1 MLQWAGIYSIKHD
14 FGKIN
19 VPFSMRE
26 LKLAGY
32 EHSKNLINAKENL
45 LIIKRVIVRRLY

>member
-1 MLQWAGIYSIKHD
+1 
-14 FGKIN
+14 
-19 VPFSMRE
+19 MRE